1 MVHNDS
7 DSRTVERSKAQLR
20 KALTELLS
28 KKSFDKIKV
37 TELTDEA
44 GLSRATFYLH
54 YENMEDFFKETE
66 DYLYGK
72 FADQALKL
80 LEDGEEMARFNCRE
94 RNLLFDRDERE
105 LLNVLTGGDVSIRRA
120 NAILRT
126 AYEKVFNF
134 VKEKHYGTDAEFCK
148 NEIRVKCFSMGYIHC
163 ILENLT
169 NYDPD
174 KMYRDYCRCQFVGK
188 ILDKN
193 KLS

>member
-20 KALTELLS
+20 KALAVLLS

-105 LLNVLTGGDVSIRRA
+105 LLNALISGDMSVRRA

-134 VKEKHYGTDAEFCK
+134 IKKKHYGADTELCK

-163 ILENLT
+163 ILENLA

-174 KMYRDYCRCQFVGK
+174 RMYKDYCRCQLAGK

>member
-20 KALTELLS
+20 KALAELLS

-94 RNLLFDRDERE
+94 RNLLLNRDERE
-105 LLNVLTGGDVSIRRA
+105 LLNTLMRSDMSVRSA
-120 NAILRT
+120 NNLLRL
-126 AYEKVFNF
+126 AYEKVFDF
-134 VKEKHYGTDAEFCK
+134 VKEKHYGPDAELHR

-163 ILENLT
+163 ILENLV